1 MQGDVLPDA
10 LSGLNSDWVGEGKS
24 MSMWSPCIYMYCDLA
39 EYLVDTSERDLRTRL
54 LTDYKEGKA
63 FPSLSGSLR
72 DVLLETGTEHKGRTN
87 ALPYTFLKS
96 WVDCTILRFPPVQ
109 LVLSIPTTQHKLAS
123 LKQHKLNNS

>member
-10 LSGLNSDWVGEGKS
+10 LSGLNSDWMGEGKS
-24 MSMWSPCIYMYCDLA
+24 MSMWPPCIYMYCHLA

-63 FPSLSGSLR
+63 FSSLSGGLR
-72 DVLLETGTEHKGRTN
+72 DLYVLWETGTEQKGRTN

-96 WVDCTILRFPPVQ
+96 WVDCTILRLPPVQ
-109 LVLSIPTTQHKLAS
+109 LLLSIPTIQHCTNWHVLIIKY
-123 LKQHKLNNS
+123 